1 MVVKEL
7 CKRDLDEKLWSHE
20 MNIGKHC
27 KLPWLLRVGLGLCHS
42 RHGQEKRIISSC
54 KKAHFCGNMF
64 FYLCQWWK
72 KTIFAT

>member
-27 KLPWLLRVGLGLCHS
+27 NLPWLLRVGLGLCHS
-42 RHGQEKRIISSC
+42 RHDQEKQNESE
-54 KKAHFCGNMF
+54 
-64 FYLCQWWK
+64 
-72 KTIFAT
+72 